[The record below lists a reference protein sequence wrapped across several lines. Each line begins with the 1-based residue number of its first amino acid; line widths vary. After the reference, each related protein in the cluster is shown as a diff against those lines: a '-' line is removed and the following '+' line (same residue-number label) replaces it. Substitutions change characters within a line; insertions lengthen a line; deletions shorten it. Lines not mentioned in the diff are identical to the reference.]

1 MKKNIIMAM
10 LAAIV
15 SMSMSSTNS
24 FYFANAVN
32 DSLRIKPSILGGYA
46 TYSVNMQT
54 DAFCDFFHIGLSFP
68 ELLRPK
74 MMYQVRGI
82 EAGEGMSVG
91 YIDRNGMYQVYNA
104 NLNVG
109 SYYES
114 VTGYIPEDGFW
125 DYNHDG
131 LYESYGTIKWEPGMT
146 PDMFVINFF
155 ADEFFRKGWVVFDM
169 QFGSGSD
176 RRGPVLGNV
185 YAYKETLV
193 WVGYLKGD
201 VTGNER
207 INIDDVSTLIAYLL
221 GNAEFDEFEADAAD
235 VDNNGYI
242 GINDVASLINKL
254 LNK

>member
-1 MKKNIIMAM
+1 MKKVYLFVAM
-10 LAAIV
+10 LLVALTACA
-15 SMSMSSTNS
+15 TNG
-24 FYFANAVN
+24 FFFANAVN
-32 DSLRIKPSILGGYA
+32 DSLRIKPNVLGGYA

-54 DAFCDFFHIGLSFP
+54 EAFCDFFHVGLIYP
-68 ELLRPK
+68 EYLRPK
-74 MMYQVRGI
+74 TLYGIRGI
-82 EAGEGMSVG
+82 EAGEGMTVG
-91 YIDRNGMYQVYNA
+91 YIDRNGMYQTYDA

-114 VTGYIPEDGFW
+114 VTGYIPEDGYW

-131 LYESYGTIKWEPGMT
+131 LFESYGTIKWEHGT
-146 PDMFVINFF
+146 TADMFVINFWV
-155 ADEFFRKGWVVFDM
+155 DENFRKGWVVFDM

-207 INIDDVSTLIAYLL
+207 INIDDVSTLIAFLL
-221 GNAEFDEFEADAAD
+221 DDIDLDEFEREAAD
-235 VDNNGYI
+235 VDCDGHY
-242 GINDVASLINKL
+242 GINDVATLINKL
-254 LNK
+254 LK